1 LHTSQLSSSLIL
13 CQADNKGEED
23 PSLALNVYQGP
34 CLYME
39 AAEGGIPK
47 TTNQSKGVVNLGKYQ
62 RLHIE
67 DVNLRYF
74 YDIVPTES
82 EVSE

>member
-1 LHTSQLSSSLIL
+1 
-13 CQADNKGEED
+13 
-23 PSLALNVYQGP
+23 
-34 CLYME
+34 ME

-47 TTNQSKGVVNLGKYQ
+47 TTNQSKSVVNLGKNK
-62 RLHIE
+62 RLRIE